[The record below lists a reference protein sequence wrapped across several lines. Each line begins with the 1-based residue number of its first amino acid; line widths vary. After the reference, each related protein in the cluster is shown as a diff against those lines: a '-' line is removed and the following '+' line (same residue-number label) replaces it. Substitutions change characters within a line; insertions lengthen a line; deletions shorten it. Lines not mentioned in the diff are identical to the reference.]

1 MQIHTVISFGLATA
15 VCGVAAKFGDDS
27 ARRVAVAFF
36 LNWLGSLLAYSAN
49 AYTTEWEILALDV
62 ATLIYFAWV
71 SIRWRR
77 LWTVVASAFVAII
90 VASHVATMI
99 DLRVTIDTFNVS
111 VAIWSYGVLACIAF
125 GTWAS
130 WRERHRSPVADGR
143 P

>member
-1 MQIHTVISFGLATA
+1 MQIHTLISFGLATA
-15 VCGVAAKFGDDS
+15 VCGVAAKVGDDS
-27 ARRVAVAFF
+27 ARRVAVVFF
-36 LNWLGSLLAYSAN
+36 LNWLGSLLVYSAN
-49 AYTTEWEILALDV
+49 AYATEWEILALDI
-62 ATLIYFAWV
+62 ATLIYFVWV

-125 GTWAS
+125 GTWTS
-130 WRERHRSPVADGR
+130 WRERRRLDVAEGR

>member
-1 MQIHTVISFGLATA
+1 MQIHTLISFGLATA
-15 VCGVAAKFGDDS
+15 VCGVAAKVGDDS
-27 ARRVAVAFF
+27 ARRVAVVFF
-36 LNWLGSLLAYSAN
+36 LNWLGSLLVYSAN
-49 AYTTEWEILALDV
+49 AYATEWEILALDI

-125 GTWAS
+125 GAWTS
-130 WRERHRSPVADGR
+130 WRERRRLDVAEGR

>member
-1 MQIHTVISFGLATA
+1 MQIHTVISFGLAT
-15 VCGVAAKFGDDS
+15 VICGVAAKVGDDS
-27 ARRVAVAFF
+27 ARRIAVAFF
-36 LNWLGSLLAYSAN
+36 LNWLGSLLAYRAD
-49 AYTTEWEILALDV
+49 AYNTEWQILALDV
-62 ATLIYFAWV
+62 VTLIYFAWV

-77 LWTVVASAFVAII
+77 LWTVIASAFVAIT

-111 VAIWSYGVLACIAF
+111 VAIWSYGVLVCIAF

-130 WRERHRSPVADGR
+130 WRERRPRRVAGGR

>member
-1 MQIHTVISFGLATA
+1 MQIHTAISFGLATA

-125 GTWAS
+125 GTWTS
-130 WRERHRSPVADGR
+130 WRERHRPPVADGR